1 MEKFLESFAK
11 VPLQQKLGGVALI
24 VILIGV
30 GTYTL
35 SLADSLTS
43 IESLDAQI
51 AQQETQRVEL
61 EQKAQ
66 HRTQFLREVERL
78 KQRLR
83 EAEEQL
89 PKQQE
94 IPKVLRDIDYEA
106 KQAGLRVDAH
116 HLHHFAL
123 LAVNAARSGQ
133 RQGGGDCFHV
143 HFHGSAPW
151 NATT

>member
-11 VPLQQKLGGVALI
+11 VPLQQKLGGVALA

-94 IPKVLRDIDYEA
+94 IPKVLQWL
-106 KQAGLRVDAH
+106 K
-116 HLHHFAL
+116 
-123 LAVNAARSGQ
+123 AA
-133 RQGGGDCFHV
+133 F
-143 HFHGSAPW
+143 
-151 NATT
+151 